1 MQLRIT
7 DYHDVSRWRWKLQ
20 DDDGNFL
27 ADHEVNPDTD
37 AQEYQGYDDPPEYLR
52 TYRAADGGG
61 RTGDEELLRRPGD

>member
-7 DYHDVSRWRWKLQ
+7 DYHGVSRWRWKLE
-20 DDDGNFL
+20 DDAGNFL